1 MFAEIL
7 GLPLARKALHKK
19 SKSHPRQ
26 RLCQKWKVGRST
38 TEPGAERLHARER
51 YVVSNNHQGFALL
64 RAVAPLLV
72 LFSRGSHSLVL
83 TLVTAVG
90 GWFRSFLQNGE
101 EQPSAD
107 CEVHARTWQASPNH
121 LSLRLQG
128 SLLLLVIARAKR
140 YFAAAL
146 HIVWRCL

>member
-1 MFAEIL
+1 MQISNLKVLE
-7 GLPLARKALHKK
+7 K
-19 SKSHPRQ
+19 
-26 RLCQKWKVGRST
+26 LCTKVLNPT
-38 TEPGAERLHARER
+38 
-51 YVVSNNHQGFALL
+51 
-64 RAVAPLLV
+64 
-72 LFSRGSHSLVL
+72 
-83 TLVTAVG
+83 TAVG

-107 CEVHARTWQASPNH
+107 CEVHAPTWQASPDH

-146 HIVWRCL
+146 GIVSGCF